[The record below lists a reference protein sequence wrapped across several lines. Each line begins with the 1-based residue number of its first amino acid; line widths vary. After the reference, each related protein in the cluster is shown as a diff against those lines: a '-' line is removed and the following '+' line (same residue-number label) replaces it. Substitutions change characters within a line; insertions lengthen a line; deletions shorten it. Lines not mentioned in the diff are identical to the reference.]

1 MGFQVT
7 KTGAFSFQHKLAN
20 QNGREGRK
28 VDCQDYAERML
39 DSFPSYSDIGTEKS
53 KGIIQVEVLMDL
65 MLIIFVVLN
74 FIYLEIKTS
83 RLR

>member
-7 KTGAFSFQHKLAN
+7 KTGAFAFPHKLDN
-20 QNGREGRK
+20 QNGHEGCK
-28 VDCQDYAERML
+28 VDCQDSAERML
-39 DSFPSYSDIGTEKS
+39 DSFPSCSDI
-53 KGIIQVEVLMDL
+53 GIIQVEDLMDL

-74 FIYLEIKTS
+74 FIIYLEIETS